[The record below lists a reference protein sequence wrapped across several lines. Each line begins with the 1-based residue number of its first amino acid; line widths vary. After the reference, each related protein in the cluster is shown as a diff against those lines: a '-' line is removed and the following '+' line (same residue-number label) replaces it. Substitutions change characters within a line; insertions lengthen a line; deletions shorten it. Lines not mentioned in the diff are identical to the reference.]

1 MCLSIKILW
10 CHFFIFIY
18 LFLSHSFKIQSKSLY
33 KVMNEWQLCWQSLD
47 VQSAKTDSGDQFEFA
62 FVTVEAAWNT

>member
-1 MCLSIKILW
+1 
-10 CHFFIFIY
+10 
-18 LFLSHSFKIQSKSLY
+18 
-33 KVMNEWQLCWQSLD
+33 MNEWQLCWQSLD